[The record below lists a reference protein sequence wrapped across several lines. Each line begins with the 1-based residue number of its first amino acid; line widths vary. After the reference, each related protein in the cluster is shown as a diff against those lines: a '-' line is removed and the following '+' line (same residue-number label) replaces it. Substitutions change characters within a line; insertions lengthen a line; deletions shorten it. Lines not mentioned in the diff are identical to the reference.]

1 MRLSFRKRM
10 GLSHQI
16 LAAVDEALELQ
27 HKYND
32 LFNQVNAAS
41 HELSESTDRLLTLQ
55 KKLLDEA
62 EIPDELIVTE
72 GSVLQVVTSHGN
84 FVVDSPCPEHNRV
97 HSNGG
102 WYICVDDGIV
112 NVFGWHPKIRN
123 N

>member
-10 GLSHQI
+10 GLSNQI
-16 LAAVDEALELQ
+16 LIAVDEALELQ

-32 LFNQVNAAS
+32 LFKQLNAAS
-41 HELSESTDRLLTLQ
+41 HELSDSTDKLLLLQ
-55 KKLLDEA
+55 KKLLDDA
-62 EIPDELIVTE
+62 DVPDELTVTE
-72 GSVLQVVTSHGN
+72 GSILQVVTSHGN
-84 FVVDSPCPEHNRV
+84 FVVDSPCPQHNQV
-97 HSNGG
+97 HTVGG